1 MEQEE
6 EWIAKARL
14 GDQAAFGRL
23 VERYE
28 RSVYRTV
35 YRMVRER
42 DEAAE
47 ITQEAMVRAWEH
59 LARFRGDS
67 PFAGWL
73 SRIAIY
79 LALNRLREKKKF
91 VRPEDLARHDAVID
105 QTPSAGP
112 SPLSEL
118 LMREAKDALR
128 QALSE
133 LPPDFRVP
141 LMLRLYEDYSY
152 EQIAEAL
159 DLPIGT
165 VMSRLFRARE
175 RLARRVRELLQ

>member
-1 MEQEE
+1 
-6 EWIAKARL
+6 
-14 GDQAAFGRL
+14 
-23 VERYE
+23 
-28 RSVYRTV
+28 
-35 YRMVRER
+35 MVRER

-91 VRPEDLARHDAVID
+91 VRPEDAARHDAVIE
-105 QTPSAGP
+105 QTPAAGL

-118 LMREAKDALR
+118 LKREAKEAFK

-133 LPPDFRVP
+133 LPADFRIP

-152 EQIAEAL
+152 EQIAQAL
-159 DLPIGT
+159 DLPMGT
-165 VMSRLFRARE
+165 VMSRLYRARE
-175 RLARRVRELLQ
+175 RLARRVRELLK